1 MQPVRVPTLG
11 EIERAFRDDVAERF
25 ETLRAFVDQDVLG
38 LDAIAAVL
46 ARACRAIEPLY
57 RRLDTARLVENRGR
71 NAPESFLAAE
81 VDAYALVEGL
91 MWGKLAGP
99 AEALLK
105 AQLQHAL
112 DHPQA
117 QVPRTKPLVASFDE
131 GSVQ

>member
-1 MQPVRVPTLG
+1 MPPIRVPTLG
-11 EIERAFRDDVAERF
+11 EIERAFRDDVAERC
-25 ETLRAFVDQDVLG
+25 ETLRSFVDQDVLG

-57 RRLDTARLVENRGR
+57 RGLDAARLVESGGR
-71 NAPESFLAAE
+71 NAPQTFHAAE

-91 MWGKLAGP
+91 MWGKLAGT

-105 AQLQHAL
+105 AQLQHAF
-112 DHPQA
+112 DHPDA
-117 QVPRTKPLVASFDE
+117 PASRAKPLVASFDE